1 MLDIKFIRDNS
12 DIIKEAVKK
21 KHVDLSVD
29 KLIEVDDK
37 RRDLLREIETERSRH
52 NQINNNIAKENDE
65 EARRQ
70 LIVETRIL
78 KDKLQ
83 LKEEELKKVTK
94 KWQKMMLEVPNIPD
108 VSVPAGKTDAENQPI
123 RSWGEKPEFSFSPR
137 DHIDLLMTNGWV
149 DTERGVKVSG
159 FRGYF
164 LTGLGVSLSMA
175 IWQWAMNR
183 LSKKG
188 YKPFLAPSLLKR
200 EPFLGTGYVPQGEE
214 DLYKTQDGTYL
225 AGTSEVALMGCF
237 MEENLG
243 VGELPIKA
251 VAFSPCFRREAGS
264 HGRDTKGLIRV
275 HEFYKVEQIIIGE
288 ADHQL
293 SVKYHQE
300 LTEQA
305 EELMQELRLQ
315 YQVVVNCGGDLGLGA
330 VKKHDIEV
338 WMPSEDKYRET
349 HSISYFHDWQTRRL
363 NIKYRDR
370 EGRNRLAHS
379 LNGTATATPRLI
391 AAIAENYQQP
401 DGSIAIPEVL
411 KPYLQ
416 TRTDNQITG

>member
-1 MLDIKFIRDNS
+1 
-12 DIIKEAVKK
+12 
-21 KHVDLSVD
+21 
-29 KLIEVDDK
+29 
-37 RRDLLREIETERSRH
+37 
-52 NQINNNIAKENDE
+52 
-65 EARRQ
+65 
-70 LIVETRIL
+70 
-78 KDKLQ
+78 
-83 LKEEELKKVTK
+83 
-94 KWQKMMLEVPNIPD
+94 
-108 VSVPAGKTDAENQPI
+108 
-123 RSWGEKPEFSFSPR
+123 
-137 DHIDLLMTNGWV
+137 
-149 DTERGVKVSG
+149 
-159 FRGYF
+159 
-164 LTGLGVSLSMA
+164 MA

-305 EELMQELRLQ
+305 EELMQELRLP

-330 VKKHDIEV
+330 VKKHDIEA